1 MRTPLDDLI
10 VSCGFFC
17 CLGSRKGKVEL
28 LTANDVAQLL
38 KVKVG
43 VIRELS
49 RSRTQRNSAHPLPV
63 VKFSK
68 KCTRYIRADIERW
81 ISEVAQSSQ
90 AANERE

>member
-1 MRTPLDDLI
+1 MHPPMAHA
-10 VSCGFFC
+10 VGGF
-17 CLGSRKGKVEL
+17 LLLGGSREGKVEL
-28 LTANDVAQLL
+28 LTAHEVAQLL

-68 KCTRYIRADIERW
+68 KCVRYLRADIEQW

-90 AANERE
+90 VARAGA